1 MKTKYDVLIIGCGP
15 AGMGASLILKENNID
30 FAIIEKSTPGGKVN
44 IAPRVDNYPG
54 FKQIPGPDLAIALF
68 QRVMDKGI
76 ELISD
81 EVLSLTQNE
90 DKTFHLKCSYNEY
103 DAKAVLIASGTRER
117 KLGFD
122 NEDKLL
128 GHGLSYCALCDGHF
142 FKDQVVAC
150 IGGGNVALKDAIYL
164 SKICK
169 KVYLIHRRNEFRG
182 EPRYVNEAKG
192 LENVEIITPYIPLE
206 ILEENDHVCGL
217 LIQNRE
223 DDSKKTLTIDGV
235 FPLIG
240 QDANSEFVNVEG
252 VKNEWGNIP
261 FNKDMSTGVKG
272 LFTGGDVTPREV
284 RQIYL
289 AEHDGKVA
297 AKSIIEFLKEE

>member
-1 MKTKYDVLIIGCGP
+1 MKNKYDVLIIGCGP
-15 AGMGASLILKENNID
+15 AGMGAALVLKEAGAD

-54 FKQIPGPDLAIALF
+54 FKQIPGPDLAFALYE
-68 QRVMDKGI
+68 RVMDKKVEI
-76 ELISD
+76 IAD
-81 EVLSLTQNE
+81 EVLTLRQNE
-90 DKTFHLKCSYNEY
+90 DGTFHLTCSYNEY
-103 DAKAVLIASGTRER
+103 DAKVVFIASGTRER
-117 KLGFD
+117 KLGFE
-122 NEDKLL
+122 NEDRLL
-128 GHGLSYCALCDGHF
+128 GKGLSYCALCDGHF

-164 SKICK
+164 SKMCK

-182 EPRYVNEAKG
+182 EPRYVKEAQE
-192 LENVEIITPYIPLE
+192 LSNIEIITPYIPLE
-206 ILEENDHVCGL
+206 ILEENDHVSGL
-217 LIQNRE
+217 VIQNRE
-223 DDSKKTLTIDGV
+223 DESTKTLEVDGV

-240 QDANSEFVNVEG
+240 QDANSEFVHVEG

-261 FNKDMSTGVKG
+261 FNKDMSTNVEG
-272 LFTGGDVTPREV
+272 LFVGGDVTPREV

-297 AKSIIEFLKEE
+297 AKSILEYLNK